1 MLVHGLVAA
10 LTLGLAPPTAHGGDE
25 IDLELDWRAPLGCP
39 ERDEVRR
46 SVARLVPDAEARLR
60 VRAEIMA
67 RGSGFEGT
75 LALEGDEPASA
86 RRLHA
91 DDCHVLARAMAV
103 VIAVSLDPVAVVEST
118 AAPTPTPTPTP
129 PDPEPAVE
137 PRQPPPIAAVAPR
150 RTPPLERSS
159 SRTRAAPAPPPHDA
173 GLELGVRLGAGVG
186 GFLLPAAG
194 VGLSLAPF
202 LGTSRLH
209 VRAVAQYWAPQRI
222 VFDPQ
227 RDASAEVQLV
237 SGGVRVCPQL
247 AWARVRV
254 PLCGGADVGA
264 MLGRGTGRDL
274 VTSSSGRQTWVGA
287 VLEPGLAVGVSARI
301 SLWLA
306 LEGVISLYRP
316 RFAIDGG
323 PAPWTAGSGAL
334 RGLVGVQLHASRTRS
349 RKP

>member
-1 MLVHGLVAA
+1 MLVHGIVAA
-10 LTLGLAPPTAHGGDE
+10 LMLGLAPAPAAGDE
-25 IDLELDWRAPLGCP
+25 AIELDWRAPVGCP

-46 SVARLVPDAEARLR
+46 SIARLVPAADVRLR

-67 RGSGFEGT
+67 RGRGFEGT
-75 LALEGDEPASA
+75 LALEGDDPESA
-86 RRLHA
+86 RSLQA

-103 VIAVSLDPVAVVEST
+103 VIAVSLDPFAVAEAIDGPAT
-118 AAPTPTPTPTP
+118 IPAAEVPEPSSPPRETLVSPRARAGASDRPAPRPTP
-129 PDPEPAVE
+129 AH
-137 PRQPPPIAAVAPR
+137 PRARPSDEA
-150 RTPPLERSS
+150 
-159 SRTRAAPAPPPHDA
+159 
-173 GLELGVRLGAGVG
+173 LELGVRLGAGVG
-186 GFLLPAAG
+186 GLLFPGAG

-209 VRAVAQYWAPQRI
+209 VRAVAEYWAPQRI
-222 VFDPQ
+222 RFDPL

-247 AWARVRV
+247 VRGRVRV
-254 PLCGGADVGA
+254 PLCAGADVGA

-274 VTSSSGRQTWVGA
+274 ASASSGRQTWVGA
-287 VLEPGLAVGVSARI
+287 VLEPGIAVGVTSRV

-306 LEGVISLYRP
+306 LEGVVSLYRP

-323 PAPWTAGSGAL
+323 PEPWTAGSGAL
-334 RGLVGVQLHASRTRS
+334 RGLVGVQLHTSRKRS